1 MSDVALRG
9 AVELGLV
16 YGLVAVGLFL
26 SYRILNLAD
35 LTVDGSFTLGAAS
48 SIMLTAA
55 GMPWLGILAA
65 VLTGAAAGFVTG
77 GSAGGPGPVFEHAAW
92 PFRTCHR

>member
-1 MSDVALRG
+1 MCIRDR
-9 AVELGLV
+9 V

-48 SIMLTAA
+48 SRC
-55 GMPWLGILAA
+55 
-65 VLTGAAAGFVTG
+65 V
-77 GSAGGPGPVFEHAAW
+77 
-92 PFRTCHR
+92 